1 MFIGTIL
8 DSASFNIQRNFFKK
22 ENFKENTL
30 YLVLP
35 TFSVLYV
42 SKRLFSFFT

>member
-30 YLVLP
+30 YDSCI
-35 TFSVLYV
+35 THFFSALCE
-42 SKRLFSFFT
+42 